1 MPTPHRNALTWPAL
15 DLKGRELPPRLTY
28 ERGIWGK
35 AHAAATDFRW
45 LATTPALAA
54 PARQVE
60 LELPLGAADV
70 PDKPATLWRTLG
82 DTSYVVSFYPS
93 QAIDAAGRSGFL
105 EQQIIEWKRP
115 SEVPA
120 VVGALL
126 LLPAVAQLD
135 SLKWE
140 EVSTEVRWS
149 DDDGYPI
156 ALAADAPISVDVASV
171 EEAVAKGLRAL
182 RAATSEE
189 ALAELY
195 AALLA
200 GGRAISLRDLSEPLS
215 PAALAALLLPL
226 PREIADQLSVAGW
239 LPSTWLSD
247 SGAQTLRRCWD
258 IVLGGATALP
268 RGAFPPP
275 TEEQRDQ
282 ARAMASEVFAGDI
295 NDVPD
300 EQQKESKGV
309 QLTLWGPSS
318 AGKTLL
324 LAKLFLEADQD
335 ANKTTAKTEKTRW
348 EVFPT
353 NTSHG
358 FIKAMRE
365 QIKSNNRFPRFTNV
379 GEVVG
384 IEYVFKHPSGLTS
397 SLQLEDRAGAESQEL
412 KDQKK
417 GSLRERLGNADGLVL
432 LFDPFSDVTTIEP
445 MVWRALELVYL
456 ARGRVASK
464 DERPIAICVSKT
476 DIYIETPA
484 DLERALSAPDEFVRE
499 RAPEFLLRA
508 LDRYCANYR
517 IFPISAAGVRL
528 QYGVVEPAVFFDE
541 ALEPRLCPGGHP
553 FNLMAPFTWLLN
565 ELTDVS

>member
-15 DLKGRELPPRLTY
+15 DLKERELPQRLTY

-35 AHAAATDFRW
+35 AHGAATDFRW

-60 LELPLGAADV
+60 LELPLAAADV

-82 DTSYVVSFYPS
+82 DTSYAVSFYPS
-93 QAIDAAGRSGFL
+93 RAKDAAGRSGFL

-140 EVSTEVRWS
+140 EASTEVRWS
-149 DDDGYPI
+149 DDDEYPI

-171 EEAVAKGLRAL
+171 ERAVAKGLRAL

-239 LPSTWLSD
+239 LPSTGLSD
-247 SGAQTLRRCWD
+247 SGAQDLRRCWD
-258 IVLGGATALP
+258 VVLGGSTALP
-268 RGAFPPP
+268 REAFPLP
-275 TEEQRDQ
+275 TAEQLDHQ
-282 ARAMASEVFAGDI
+282 ARAMASEVFAA
-295 NDVPD
+295 DVGNVPEEMQD
-300 EQQKESKGV
+300 ERKGV
-309 QLTLWGPSS
+309 QLTLWGPSA
-318 AGKTLL
+318 AGKTVLI
-324 LAKLFLEADQD
+324 AKLYLEADQD
-335 ANKTTAKTEKTRW
+335 VGRDEAQW
-348 EVFPT
+348 QVFPT
-353 NTSHG
+353 KTSHKFVEG
-358 FIKAMRE
+358 MRGW
-365 QIKSNNRFPRFTNV
+365 IDTNSFPPATSK
-379 GEVVG
+379 GTAEP
-384 IEYVFKHPSGLTS
+384 IEYVFRHPNGGTS
-397 SLQLEDRAGAESQEL
+397 SLHLEDRAGVESIDLNDADPTGKVTL
-412 KDQKK
+412 K
-417 GSLRERLGNADGLVL
+417 ERLGSADGLVL
-432 LFDPFSDVTTIEP
+432 LFDLTSSLLEP
-445 MVWRALELVYL
+445 RVVWRAVELVYL
-456 ARGRVASK
+456 ASTRVADK
-464 DERPIAICVSKT
+464 DERPIAVCISKA
-476 DIYIETPA
+476 DIFIESPA
-484 DLERALSAPDEFVRE
+484 DFNRALDSPDAFVRD
-499 RAPEFLLRA
+499 RVHPNLLRA

-517 IFPISAAGVRL
+517 LFPVSAAGVRL

-541 ALEPRLCPGGHP
+541 ALEPRLCPGGRP

-565 ELTDVS
+565 ELTNVS